1 VILKKERKEKKKDDL
16 SICQK
21 WNREN
26 EGNSNENK
34 LHWCLLVS
42 DMANRFLHDSGT
54 GFSSEREIT
63 AIDISN

>member
-1 VILKKERKEKKKDDL
+1 L

>member
-1 VILKKERKEKKKDDL
+1 MILKKERKEKKKKKKM
-16 SICQK
+16 ICR
-21 WNREN
+21 NREN

-42 DMANRFLHDSGT
+42 DMANRVLHDSGT

-63 AIDISN
+63 AIDKSN